1 MKLRLL
7 LLVLM
12 SISVLTTRGQETK
25 DIVKYLVVRSNVLD
39 RDSCIYH
46 AYEKFLRENSSV
58 YVRVCEDYLFLEKY
72 DSIIVLDEESTEL
85 GQAIQKIKN
94 ATSVAKSILG
104 YNVSSAE
111 ERHDMSLIQPAAELY
126 LEENNIADSL
136 INYCAKNGDSAV
148 LRNAFVVVSL
158 LKVYSNAELL
168 ADINRTAK
176 LAGVFTGGLSFVTSS
191 VVKKA
196 LSATAGKGYSV
207 IASNLFYRLD
217 QESNTLIN
225 VGKTNNYG
233 IIKSVGNSTTD
244 EVLEDATLKALSNTE
259 KELIRDYSKSKQK
272 PKLLLNNLK
281 DKLGIG
287 KESVE

>member
-1 MKLRLL
+1 ML
-7 LLVLM
+7 
-12 SISVLTTRGQETK
+12 ISVLTSRGQETK
-25 DIVKYLVVRSNVLD
+25 DIVKYLVVRSNSLD

-46 AYEKFLRENSSV
+46 AYEKFLREDNSKHF
-58 YVRVCEDYLFLEKY
+58 RVFDDYLFLERY
-72 DSIIVLDEESTEL
+72 DSLIVLDEESTEL
-85 GQAIQKIKN
+85 GQAVQKVKN

-104 YNVSSAE
+104 YNVSSTE

-126 LEENNIADSL
+126 FEENNIADTLYNNL
-136 INYCAKNGDSAV
+136 IENSDSA
-148 LRNAFVVVSL
+148 LSRNAFVVVSL

-176 LAGVFTGGLSFVTSS
+176 MAGVFTGGLSFVTSS

-207 IASNLFYRLD
+207 IASNLFYKLD
-217 QESNTLIN
+217 QESKSLII

-233 IIKSVGNSTTD
+233 IIRSVGNSTT
-244 EVLEDATLKALSNTE
+244 EGVLEDATLKALSNTE
-259 KELIRDYSKSKQK
+259 EELIRDYSRSKQK
-272 PKLLLNNLK
+272 PKHLVNNIK
-281 DKLGIG
+281 NKLGIG